1 MTFQKIETAAAPKAT
16 GAYSQAVSTDVGS
29 SRLVFVSGQLPITPS
44 TGALVNDSIEK
55 ATKQVIDN
63 IEAILVASHSSLQRV
78 IRVDVFMKD
87 LNDITE
93 MNKEYARRFTG
104 AVPPARQTAQVV
116 KLPLDSLVEISC
128 VATCN

>member
-1 MTFQKIETAAAPKAT
+1 MPLKKIETTAAPKAT
-16 GAYSQAVSTDVGS
+16 GTYSQAVGIDIRN
-29 SRLVFVSGQLPITPS
+29 SRLVFVSGQLPINPT
-44 TGALVNDSIEK
+44 TGTLEKDSVEK

-63 IEAILVASHSSLQRV
+63 IEAILVAAHSSLEQV

-87 LNDITE
+87 LNDIAE

-104 AVPPARQTAQVV
+104 AVPPARQTIQAV

-128 VATCN
+128 IAACN